1 MDLEPREDEDDND
14 DAENDAAAHEPFP
27 NPQDKC
33 DTLAA
38 CEKKDQ
44 RHDPFPSLVM
54 MMMMIMSRHS
64 ILVSAQGAA
73 VAAEVSCSRCL
84 ADAFGNRLGA

>member
-54 MMMMIMSRHS
+54 MMMIMSRHS